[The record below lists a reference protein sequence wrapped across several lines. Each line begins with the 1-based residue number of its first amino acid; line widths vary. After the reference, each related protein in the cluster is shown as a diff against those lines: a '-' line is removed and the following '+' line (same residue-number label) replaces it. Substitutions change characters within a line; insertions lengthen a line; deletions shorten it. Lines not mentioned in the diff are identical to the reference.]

1 MTPLE
6 LQLLKALLKT
16 ETELAKTEKLLK
28 EFEKNSQ
35 SVIEHISVIKEGVSQ
50 DIKMLNIYIDTIE
63 AENKLLKERAQT
75 TEKHMLELSD
85 LVHTMCEILQKE

>member
-28 EFEKNSQ
+28 EFEKNSH